1 MILIQLLIFILF
13 SSLTLIS
20 LSGLGHIISF
30 PYKKKFLDNIFFGL
44 IVVAFMITSFHFF
57 LRINHII
64 IAFIFFTGLFIS
76 LKIYRFSI
84 IQELRRNNYYFLIF
98 LILIPIYI
106 SQKYHEDFGYYHL
119 PYLINLFNEK
129 IIFGLANTNI
139 AFVHNSIWLNIKS
152 IFLFG
157 ENYNF
162 TTIPSFLI
170 YVVFI
175 IFSIK
180 KFNLKKNTSN
190 YFLLISLI
198 YFIIKFTRISE
209 FGNDIP
215 AILFSI
221 LAIFYFFKFIETNE
235 LSKKKYYFFCN
246 FSFTVFSI
254 LIKFSCIPVLI
265 ITIFLF
271 FQNYTVLKKQLF
283 KLNYLFI
290 YALCIIFFIQ
300 QFIYTGCLLFP
311 SILTCFDVSWFNED
325 FIELKKNL
333 ELTNKSYSNASS
345 LFSKD
350 EYLRDFNWLSFWFE
364 RSYQEI
370 LEHLITMSLPV
381 FLILIFLTKETTIN
395 KIQFKEKKIFVL
407 FIFLSFIFWLN
418 FSPVYRFSIVYFLS
432 IIFIISLSI
441 YNYKKITLNFFRN
454 LIIIA
459 LIFNFT
465 KNISRISSED
475 EIFFGVKKIKNY
487 FIIYPQK
494 NKDEILV
501 YRPNLEK
508 NLINGWQGRL
518 CWDISFICSY
528 NEIKIDKKYS
538 YLFVNKLNN

>member
-1 MILIQLLIFILF
+1 MIVIQLLIFIIF

-30 PYKKKFLDNIFFGL
+30 PYNKKFLDNIFFGF
-44 IVVAFMITSFHFF
+44 IVVAFMVTSFHFF
-57 LRINHII
+57 LRINHIV
-64 IAFIFFTGLFIS
+64 IAFIFLTGLFIS
-76 LKIYRFSI
+76 IKIYRFSI

-98 LILIPIYI
+98 LTLIPIYI

-162 TTIPSFLI
+162 ATIPSFLI

-209 FGNDIP
+209 FGNDTP

-221 LAIFYFFKFIETNE
+221 LAIFYFFKFIETSE

-265 ITIFLF
+265 LTIFLF
-271 FQNYTVLKKQLF
+271 IQNYTVLKKQLF

-290 YALCIIFFIQ
+290 YALCTIFLIQ

-311 SILTCFDVSWFNED
+311 SILTCFDVSWFNQD

-350 EYLRDFNWLSFWFE
+350 EYLRDFNWFSFWFE

-370 LEHLITMSLPV
+370 LEHLVTMSLPV

-395 KIQFKEKKIFVL
+395 QIQFKEKKIFVL

-418 FSPVYRFSIVYFLS
+418 FSPVYRFSIVYFVSL
-432 IIFIISLSI
+432 IFIISLSI

-465 KNISRISSED
+465 KNIIRISSED

-487 FIIYPQK
+487 FITYPQK

-501 YRPNLEK
+501 YKPNLEK

-518 CWDISFICSY
+518 CWDIPFICSY

>member
-1 MILIQLLIFILF
+1 MIVIQLLIFIIF

-30 PYKKKFLDNIFFGL
+30 PYNKKFLDNIFFGF

-57 LRINHII
+57 LRINHIV
-64 IAFIFFTGLFIS
+64 IAFIFLTGLFIS
-76 LKIYRFSI
+76 IKIYRFSI

-98 LILIPIYI
+98 LTLIPIYI

-162 TTIPSFLI
+162 ATIPSFLI

-209 FGNDIP
+209 FGNDTP

-221 LAIFYFFKFIETNE
+221 LAIFYFFKFIETSE

-265 ITIFLF
+265 LTIFLF
-271 FQNYTVLKKQLF
+271 IQNYTVLKKQLF

-290 YALCIIFFIQ
+290 YALCTIFLIQ

-311 SILTCFDVSWFNED
+311 SILTCFDVSWFNQD

-350 EYLRDFNWLSFWFE
+350 EYLRDFNWFSFWFE

-370 LEHLITMSLPV
+370 LEHLVTMSLPV

-395 KIQFKEKKIFVL
+395 QIQFKEKKIFVL

-418 FSPVYRFSIVYFLS
+418 FSPVYRFSIVYFVSL
-432 IIFIISLSI
+432 IFIITLSI

-465 KNISRISSED
+465 KNIIRISSED

-487 FIIYPQK
+487 FIIHPQK

-501 YRPNLEK
+501 YKPNLEK

-518 CWDISFICSY
+518 CWDIPFICSY